1 MAGCLLLG
9 LPAGAGPAP
18 AASAAAPADAGS
30 MWDLSDLYATP
41 EAWSEDLTKTQAAAA
56 ALAGYKGTLG
66 RSASAMFSALDA
78 ISAVRRQW
86 QRLYVYASLKAD
98 EDLRV
103 ASNQERRQ
111 QSQALGTLLAENTSW
126 VAPEVIA
133 LPKPFHFVVNGTMR
147 GGPHTLGHQAA
158 SVTAAAGT
166 FLQQPGSVRTLLAS

>member
-1 MAGCLLLG
+1 MAAWLLLG
-9 LPAGAGPAP
+9 RPAGAAPDP
-18 AASAAAPADAGS
+18 AAGAAATADAGS

-133 LPKPFHFVVNGTMR
+133 LGADTVHRFLSESAPLAQRFDFFLNDTLR
-147 GGPHTLGHQAA
+147 GEPHTLGDQA
-158 SVTAAAGT
+158 
-166 FLQQPGSVRTLLAS
+166 